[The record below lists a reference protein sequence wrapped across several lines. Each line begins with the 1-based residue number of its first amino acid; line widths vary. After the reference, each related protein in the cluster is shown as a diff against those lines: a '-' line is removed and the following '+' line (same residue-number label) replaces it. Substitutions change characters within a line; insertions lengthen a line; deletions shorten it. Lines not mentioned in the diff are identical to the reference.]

1 LFRAARLNLG
11 AFGVVTQLQ
20 LQLADS
26 YRLQERGWS
35 EQYESLMPK
44 LDSLIEQTR
53 HFEFFWYP
61 HTDVCVAKATDT
73 TTAEAVYPLAEEGS
87 RCAWSYEVLSNH
99 RPTLHTEMEYSVPAE
114 DGPACMNE
122 IRALIHK
129 RFPDLKWPVEYRT
142 LAADDVWMST
152 AYERP
157 TVTISVHQDVNLDD
171 EPYFRECEEIFNAY
185 SGRPH
190 WGKVNYLDGA
200 TLSQRHP
207 RWTEWWKARDAIDPN
222 GTFLNDYLRSVRP

>member
-1 LFRAARLNLG
+1 
-11 AFGVVTQLQ
+11 
-20 LQLADS
+20 
-26 YRLQERGWS
+26 
-35 EQYESLMPK
+35 
-44 LDSLIEQTR
+44 
-53 HFEFFWYP
+53 
-61 HTDVCVAKATDT
+61 
-73 TTAEAVYPLAEEGS
+73 
-87 RCAWSYEVLSNH
+87 
-99 RPTLHTEMEYSVPAE
+99 MEYSVPAE

-142 LAADDVWMST
+142 LAADDIWMST

-185 SGRPH
+185 NGRPH

-207 RWTEWWKARDAIDPN
+207 RWREWWKARDAIDPN